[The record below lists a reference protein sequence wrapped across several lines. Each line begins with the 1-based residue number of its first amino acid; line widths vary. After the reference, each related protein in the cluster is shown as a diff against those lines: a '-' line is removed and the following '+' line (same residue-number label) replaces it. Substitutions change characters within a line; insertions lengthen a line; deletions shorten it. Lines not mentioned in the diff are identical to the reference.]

1 MNVVYEPKGRT
12 REYAELACNLYLGC
26 THGCRYCYAPACM
39 HTTGEKWHATA
50 APRQKVMELFEKDA
64 SKLRGDPRR
73 ILFSFLS
80 DPYQPLERKEH
91 LTRQALGLVH
101 KYGLKSQ
108 ILTKGCVDLIEDD
121 IEIMKKANTHLGI
134 TLSFVNDE
142 KRQEWEPNASS
153 VNDRLAILKS
163 AHKAGI
169 FTWVSLEPVI
179 DPVEALAVIRKAH
192 NYVRFWKVGKLNHM
206 KEYEQIVNW
215 RKFLYDAETLLKK
228 YGAKYYIKNDLRAF
242 AMEKKANS
250 LEHAFSLIT

>member
-1 MNVVYEPKGRT
+1 MKVVYEPKGRA

-26 THGCRYCYAPACM
+26 THGCRYCYAPSCM
-39 HTTGEKWHATA
+39 RTTNEKWHATA
-50 APRQKVMELFEKDA
+50 KPRQKVMELFEKDA
-64 SKLRGDPRR
+64 WKLRGDQRR

-80 DPYQPLERKEH
+80 DPYQPLEHKEH
-91 LTRQALGLVH
+91 LTRQALGIVY

-108 ILTKGCVDLIEDD
+108 ILTKGCVDLIQDD
-121 IEIMKKANTHLGI
+121 IEIMKKAKTHLGI

-142 KRQEWEPNASS
+142 QRQEWEPNASS

-163 AHKAGI
+163 AHKADI

-179 DPVEALAVIRKAH
+179 DPVQALAVIRKAH
-192 NYVRFWKVGKLNHM
+192 KYVRFWKVGKLNHM
-206 KEYEQIVNW
+206 KEYEQIVDW

-242 AMEKKANS
+242 AMVKKVQGLGLS
-250 LEHAFSLIT
+250 LTH

>member
-1 MNVVYEPKGRT
+1 
-12 REYAELACNLYLGC
+12 
-26 THGCRYCYAPACM
+26 
-39 HTTGEKWHATA
+39 
-50 APRQKVMELFEKDA
+50 
-64 SKLRGDPRR
+64 
-73 ILFSFLS
+73 
-80 DPYQPLERKEH
+80 
-91 LTRQALGLVH
+91 
-101 KYGLKSQ
+101 
-108 ILTKGCVDLIEDD
+108 
-121 IEIMKKANTHLGI
+121 MKKANTHLGI

-206 KEYEQIVNW
+206 KEYEQTVNW

-228 YGAKYYIKNDLRAF
+228 YGANYYIKNDLRVF
-242 AMEKKANS
+242 AVEKKANGLGHCLS
-250 LEHAFSLIT
+250 H